1 MKLHRVMPAI
11 DRPRR
16 NPKPV
21 KTYWEEY
28 VETDEWYQSELLAD
42 IPEHEMQAAIEDS
55 DWSDYDSALSEQE
68 QDLDYSESNYNAD
81 GGDASD
87 EWESDSESTE
97 LAVDDETGESDDADD
112 IECTDAS
119 ESESALSDE

>member
-1 MKLHRVMPAI
+1 MPAI

-16 NPKPV
+16 APKPV

-55 DWSDYDSALSEQE
+55 DWSDNDSALSEE
-68 QDLDYSESNYNAD
+68 EDMDYSEPVNDDAD
-81 GGDASD
+81 GGDATD
-87 EWESDSESTE
+87 EWESDGESAE
-97 LAVDDETGESDDADD
+97 LTTDDEAGESDESDDA
-112 IECTDAS
+112 ECTD
-119 ESESALSDE
+119 ESESILSDE